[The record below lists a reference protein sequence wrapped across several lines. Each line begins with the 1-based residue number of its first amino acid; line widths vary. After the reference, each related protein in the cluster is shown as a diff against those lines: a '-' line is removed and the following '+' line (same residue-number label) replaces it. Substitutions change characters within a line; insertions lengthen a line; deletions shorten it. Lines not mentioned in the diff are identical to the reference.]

1 MMTIFSVICT
11 PWHQYVYSVTENCLD
26 TALVNN
32 RWAKKSEIFEISD
45 LDKRSL
51 LAISLNSVLDDEEHS
66 LPELQSRDTT
76 AASGGLCGIAA
87 TYQALHDTL
96 LTPSQLKKMS
106 HISMKEAILEE
117 LGMDLVLAKTE
128 LDLKVLKWFF
138 EKICNKH
145 TKSFSKPKGKL
156 YYKIS
161 IESLTRM
168 VLLPQD

>member
-1 MMTIFSVICT
+1 M
-11 PWHQYVYSVTENCLD
+11 
-26 TALVNN
+26 
-32 RWAKKSEIFEISD
+32 SD

-51 LAISLNSVLDDEEHS
+51 LAISLNSVLDEEEHS

-76 AASGGLCGIAA
+76 ASSGGLCGIAA
-87 TYQALHDTL
+87 TFQALHDTL

-145 TKSFSKPKGKL
+145 TTSFIKPIGMFFL
-156 YYKIS
+156 DI
-161 IESLTRM
+161 
-168 VLLPQD
+168 LLPIYMSTP

>member
-145 TKSFSKPKGKL
+145 AKAFSKPNGK
-156 YYKIS
+156 S
-161 IESLTRM
+161 
-168 VLLPQD
+168 Q